1 MQKRARD
8 NPPGPG
14 VSNIESRVETAFSLG
29 ERRSL
34 LVRPKGGG
42 QSQRFELGRGDL
54 LVMGGNAQRDWQHS
68 VPKRAAAGA
77 RLSIALRH
85 AK

>member
-1 MQKRARD
+1 MTNTWQDIKNA
-8 NPPGPG
+8 N
-14 VSNIESRVETAFSLG
+14 VI
-29 ERRSL
+29 
-34 LVRPKGGG
+34 
-42 QSQRFELGRGDL
+42 